1 MESNSYNDEGSEL
14 IKLNSNELKI
24 KIFAD
29 GADLAGIR
37 MLRQNPVVKGF
48 TTNPTLM
55 KQSGITDYLGF
66 SQEVVEVI
74 DGLPISLEVF
84 SDDFAEMNRQ
94 ALKLAALGP
103 NVYVKIPITN
113 TKGDSSAALVK
124 NLAAEGVQL
133 NVTAMFTNKQV
144 QETVEAL
151 ENGPSSYISIFAGRI
166 ADAGIDPIPTMQN
179 ALELMRPHPQIELI
193 WASPREVLNVVQGD
207 QIGCHIIT
215 VTHDLIKK
223 LSSLGKDLEQFSIE
237 TVQMFANDALN
248 AGFKL

>member
-1 MESNSYNDEGSEL
+1 LMKLSSFEL
-14 IKLNSNELKI
+14 NI

-29 GADLAGIR
+29 GADLKAIKA
-37 MLRQNPVVKGF
+37 LRQNPLIKGF

-66 SQEVVEVI
+66 SQEVVQVI

-84 SDDFAEMNRQ
+84 SDDFVEMNRQ
-94 ALKLAALGP
+94 ALKLASLGP

-113 TKGDSSAALVK
+113 TKGESSAELVK
-124 NLAAEGVQL
+124 SLAADGVQT
-133 NVTAMFTNKQV
+133 NVTAMFTIKQV
-144 QETVEAL
+144 EQTIKAL
-151 ENGPSSYISIFAGRI
+151 ENGPSSFISIFAGRI
-166 ADAGIDPIPTMQN
+166 ADSGIDPIPTMQK

-223 LSSLGKDLEQFSIE
+223 ITSLGKNLEQFSIE
-237 TVQMFANDALN
+237 TVQMFANDAIN
-248 AGFKL
+248 AGYKL

>member
-1 MESNSYNDEGSEL
+1 M
-14 IKLNSNELKI
+14 KPFELKI

-37 MLRQNPVVKGF
+37 ALRQNPLVKGF

-66 SQEVVEVI
+66 SKEVVEVI

-84 SDDFAEMNRQ
+84 SDDFVEMNRQ
-94 ALKLAALGP
+94 ALKLASLGP

-124 NLAAEGVQL
+124 NLAADGVQI
-133 NVTAMFTNKQV
+133 NVTAMFTIGQV
-144 QETVEAL
+144 EQTIEAL
-151 ENGPSSYISIFAGRI
+151 EGGPNSYISIFAGRI
-166 ADAGIDPIPTMQN
+166 ADAGIDPIPTMEK

-193 WASPREVLNVVQGD
+193 WASPREILNVVQGD
-207 QIGCHIIT
+207 QIGCHVIT

-223 LSSLGKDLEQFSIE
+223 LTSLGKDLEQFSIE
-237 TVQMFANDALN
+237 TVQMFANDAVQ
-248 AGFKL
+248 AGFSL

>member
-1 MESNSYNDEGSEL
+1 L
-14 IKLNSNELKI
+14 KPFELKI

-37 MLRQNPVVKGF
+37 TLRQNPLVKGF

-66 SQEVVEVI
+66 SKEVVEVI

-84 SDDFAEMNRQ
+84 SDDFVEMNRQ
-94 ALKLAALGP
+94 ALKLASLGP

-124 NLAAEGVQL
+124 NLAADGVQI
-133 NVTAMFTNKQV
+133 NVTAMFTIGQV
-144 QETVEAL
+144 EQTIKAL
-151 ENGPSSYISIFAGRI
+151 EGGPNSYISIFAGRI
-166 ADAGIDPIPTMQN
+166 ADAGIDPIPTMEK
-179 ALELMRPHPQIELI
+179 ALELMRSHSQIELI

-207 QIGCHIIT
+207 QIGCHVIT

-237 TVQMFANDALN
+237 TVQMFANDAVQ
-248 AGFKL
+248 AGFSL

>member
-1 MESNSYNDEGSEL
+1 L
-14 IKLNSNELKI
+14 KPFELKI

-37 MLRQNPVVKGF
+37 ALRQNPLVKGF

-66 SQEVVEVI
+66 SKEIVEVI

-84 SDDFAEMNRQ
+84 SDDFVEMNRQ
-94 ALKLAALGP
+94 ALKLASLGP

-124 NLAAEGVQL
+124 NLAADGVQI
-133 NVTAMFTNKQV
+133 NVTAMFTIGQV
-144 QETVEAL
+144 EQTIEAL
-151 ENGPSSYISIFAGRI
+151 EGGPNSYISIFAGRI
-166 ADAGIDPIPTMQN
+166 ADAGIDPIPTMEK

-193 WASPREVLNVVQGD
+193 WASPREILNVVQGD
-207 QIGCHIIT
+207 QIGCHVIT

-223 LSSLGKDLEQFSIE
+223 LTSLGKDLEQFSIE
-237 TVQMFANDALN
+237 TVQMFANDAVQ
-248 AGFKL
+248 AGFSL

>member
-1 MESNSYNDEGSEL
+1 MKSL
-14 IKLNSNELKI
+14 ICLGQIVAGHGIKGQVKI

-37 MLRQNPVVKGF
+37 ALRQNPLVKGF

-66 SQEVVEVI
+66 SKEIVEVI

-84 SDDFAEMNRQ
+84 SDDFVEMNRQ
-94 ALKLAALGP
+94 ALKLASLGP

-124 NLAAEGVQL
+124 NLAADGVQI
-133 NVTAMFTNKQV
+133 NVTAMFTIGQV
-144 QETVEAL
+144 EQTIEAL
-151 ENGPSSYISIFAGRI
+151 EGGPNSYISIFAGRI
-166 ADAGIDPIPTMQN
+166 ADAGIDPIPTMEK
-179 ALELMRPHPQIELI
+179 ALELMRSHPQIDLI
-193 WASPREVLNVVQGD
+193 WASPREILNVVQGD
-207 QIGCHIIT
+207 QIGCHVIT

-223 LSSLGKDLEQFSIE
+223 LTSLGKDLEQFSIE
-237 TVQMFANDALN
+237 TVQMFANDAVQ
-248 AGFKL
+248 AGFSL